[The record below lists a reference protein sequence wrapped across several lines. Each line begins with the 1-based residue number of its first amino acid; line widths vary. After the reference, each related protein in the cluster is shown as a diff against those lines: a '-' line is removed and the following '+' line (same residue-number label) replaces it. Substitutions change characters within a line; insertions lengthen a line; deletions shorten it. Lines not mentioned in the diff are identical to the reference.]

1 MLAAFMDI
9 HRVAK
14 KSNLPDTFSAE
25 VKQGDIQPCFT
36 SHTIIKCDFHNMY
49 NVMFFTFFSAVYW

>member
-25 VKQGDIQPCFT
+25 VKQGYSQPCFT
-36 SHTIIKCDFHNMY
+36 SHTIIKCVFRNMY
-49 NVMFFTFFSAVYW
+49 NVMFFTVYWWLHQ